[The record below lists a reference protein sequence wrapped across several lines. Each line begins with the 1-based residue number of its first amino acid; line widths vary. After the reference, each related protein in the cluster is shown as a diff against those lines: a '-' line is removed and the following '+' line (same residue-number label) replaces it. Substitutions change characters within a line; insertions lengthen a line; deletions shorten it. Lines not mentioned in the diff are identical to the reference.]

1 MQENGVKKHTRFLV
15 LIAIYVVGAY
25 IPALQT
31 GFYFVFYSLL
41 PPCLA
46 YLFYRNDLGRLKIFS
61 AVLLF
66 AMFLF
71 VNLDAKMA
79 IFFYTFMTLV
89 CLYIIEKLDANLFKK
104 LITFILVMI
113 ITALLL
119 FFISEKISGEP
130 SFFESLN
137 NTFTNKEA
145 IAEINQVLKESMGEE
160 AINFEQIDRTS
171 LKIALSSLVSI
182 LVFDMV
188 GLVSSINFFIIA
200 NIMKRRNKKIQ
211 KIKAF
216 WKMGIPKKFIVVI
229 FIIMVISYIFSSQ
242 IGDFSYGIVITFIVI
257 LFQLYSIQGI
267 FVLSFAINKTKIS
280 LMLHIPL
287 LIIIVLALSL
297 SGLGGFLIFNLGLID
312 AIFNLRRLP
321 KGGK

>member
-1 MQENGVKKHTRFLV
+1 MQENGVQKHTRFLV

-46 YLFYRNDLGRLKIFS
+46 YLFYRNNLGRIKIFS
-61 AVLLF
+61 AILLL

-71 VNLDAKMA
+71 VNLGAKIA
-79 IFFYTFMTLV
+79 IFFYTFMTLA
-89 CLYIIEKLDANLFKK
+89 CLYIIEKLDASLFKK

-119 FFISEKISGEP
+119 FFISEKISDTP

-137 NTFTNKEA
+137 DTFTNKEA
-145 IAEINQVLKESMGEE
+145 IAEINQVLKESMGED
-160 AINFEQIDRTS
+160 AIDFEYIDRTT
-171 LKIALSSLVSI
+171 LRLALSSLVSI
-182 LVFDMV
+182 FVFDMV

-211 KIKAF
+211 KIKPF
-216 WKMGIPKKFIVVI
+216 WEMGIPKKFILVI
-229 FIIMVISYIFSSQ
+229 FMMFLITYVFKSQ
-242 IGDFSYGIVITFIVI
+242 MGDFGYGIVITFIVI
-257 LFQLYSIQGI
+257 LFQLYSVQGI

-321 KGGK
+321 KGEK